1 MALDP
6 YKRVLK
12 RSQRR
17 SDGKW
22 RRFSRVPYL
31 IGACGLIAMLILAYQ
46 LSVTGVNR
54 FIAWQ
59 MQ

>member
-17 SDGKW
+17 SDGQW

-31 IGACGLIAMLILAYQ
+31 IGACGLIAMLILVYQ
-46 LSVTGVNR
+46 LSVTGINR